1 MHTNVRSFIRL
12 LAICSLGLGHP
23 GLSSVYAQ
31 DDVSIEG
38 IRRELREAAAK
49 AAAQGESPAIAVDAT
64 SEASEF
70 SFSEKDLE
78 VANQELADAE
88 AALLKKLDNNAASPD
103 VTAAA
108 GDNQA
113 VVAKTQTQL
122 AIESA
127 SSPPV
132 PASPSGQAAASN
144 NLESSKVAPATEP
157 AVVEANAALGSMK
170 ASSAIGASRNKDPK
184 ETVIRDQIQEIAT
197 LRKTNADL
205 SRKLQKA
212 EASLSTS
219 QKKLSEA
226 QNRLMLAETEVER
239 LSSVIDSR
247 NRATAQKVGGVS
259 VAAAAPAVSRSSS
272 NRSEDVPVITV
283 VADKAN
289 LRTGPGA
296 ENSPLMAVSK
306 GTRLVVEKREGEW
319 YRVVTPSGTRA
330 WISAEVVAFGATSQ
344 TSPSGALRIKGYD
357 AALEGSERA
366 FGRSSAE

>member
-1 MHTNVRSFIRL
+1 MHTKTRSFIYFF
-12 LAICSLGLGHP
+12 AICSLA
-23 GLSSVYAQ
+23 LSTPVLSCVYAE

-49 AAAQGESPAIAVDAT
+49 AATQGEIPVQAENST

-78 VANQELADAE
+78 VANKELAEAE
-88 AALLKKLDNNAASPD
+88 AALLKKLDGGPTSSDSGSASAD
-103 VTAAA
+103 T
-108 GDNQA
+108 QA
-113 VVAKTQTQL
+113 MATKSQTQL
-122 AIESA
+122 ALEA
-127 SSPPV
+127 VNPVVV
-132 PASPSGQAAASN
+132 PALIPEPAIAKDLDKDTAVVPS
-144 NLESSKVAPATEP
+144 VP

-170 ASSAIGASRNKDPK
+170 PSNTIGSSRSKDPK
-184 ETVIRDQIQEIAT
+184 ETVIRDQIQEIAA
-197 LRKTNADL
+197 LRKNNADL
-205 SRKLQKA
+205 SKKLLKA
-212 EASLSTS
+212 EGTLVSS

-247 NRATAQKVGGVS
+247 NRATAQKVGGGA
-259 VAAAAPAVSRSSS
+259 VAATAPMASRASPP
-272 NRSEDVPVITV
+272 RSEDVPVITV

-296 ENSPLMAVSK
+296 ENSPLMAISK

-330 WISAEVVAFGATSQ
+330 WISAEVVAFGASPQ

-357 AALEGSERA
+357 AALEGAERA